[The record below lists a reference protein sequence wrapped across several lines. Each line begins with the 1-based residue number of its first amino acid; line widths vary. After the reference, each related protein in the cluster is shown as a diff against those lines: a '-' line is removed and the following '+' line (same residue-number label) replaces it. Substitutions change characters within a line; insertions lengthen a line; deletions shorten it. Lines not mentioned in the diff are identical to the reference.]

1 MVSENDERLPRGPK
15 GDKGEQGAQGVQ
27 GEEGKPSTR
36 LPVSQSHAIVY
47 LFALAVVLSVTALF
61 WINHEVHVTAAAQA
75 RQQRSQERSQ
85 ELAQR
90 KAGLLIERA
99 ICTDLGTMARIP
111 PPKGAASANPS
122 RAYEQ
127 AEHTAWSG
135 LYTGLACGKIP

>member
-1 MVSENDERLPRGPK
+1 MVNEHDERLPRGPK
-15 GDKGEQGAQGVQ
+15 GDKGEQGEQ
-27 GEEGKPSTR
+27 GKPSTR
-36 LPVSQSHAIVY
+36 LPVSQARAIVY

-75 RQQRSQERSQ
+75 RQQRSQERAQ

-90 KAGLLIERA
+90 KAGLLIEKA

-111 PPKGAASANPS
+111 PPKGATAANPS